1 MGVATPDQAMVMGA
15 MRDVIDPELG
25 IDAVELGMVGDIEI
39 DGASV
44 LVNMRL
50 TSMSCPFWD
59 LFAEQVRL
67 AVGDVEGVSD
77 VRVQFDRRVPW
88 SPDLMTDAAR
98 RQLQANGLFPLAM
111 GQPREG
117 TREHTELLQLMRG
130 ILAAP
135 TRSA

>member
-1 MGVATPDQAMVMGA
+1 
-15 MRDVIDPELG
+15 
-25 IDAVELGMVGDIEI
+25 MVGEIEI
-39 DGASV
+39 EGGSV

-67 AVGDVEGVSD
+67 AVGDVEGVSEVK
-77 VRVQFDRRVPW
+77 VRFDRGVPW

-111 GQPREG
+111 GQPKEG
-117 TREHTELLQLMRG
+117 SREHVQLLQVMRG
-130 ILAAP
+130 VLSAP
-135 TRSA
+135 PPRSS